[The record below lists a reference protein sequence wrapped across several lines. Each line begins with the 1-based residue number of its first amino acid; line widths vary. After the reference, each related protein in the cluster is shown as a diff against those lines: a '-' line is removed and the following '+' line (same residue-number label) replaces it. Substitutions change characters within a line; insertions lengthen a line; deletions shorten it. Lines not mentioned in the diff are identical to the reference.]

1 MVMKKRLLILGA
13 SGHARVVA
21 ETALLSGI
29 TNDLAFID
37 DANKSVD
44 KWPLIGNLEFALEAS
59 TKKEFQNA
67 FVAIGNSKVRAKW
80 LHKLME
86 TGYNLP
92 PIIHPHSWISPS
104 STIGNGTAVL
114 ANAIIQ
120 ANVVIGKGCILNTS
134 SSVDHDCVIG
144 NYVHISPG
152 AHLAGNVTIGN
163 ESQIGIGA
171 SIIQNTRIGIG
182 VTVGAGAAVIRE
194 LPDGV
199 TAVGVPAK
207 VIKDNC

>member
-1 MVMKKRLLILGA
+1 MVIKKRLLILGA

-44 KWPLIGNLEFALEAS
+44 KWPLIGKLEFALKAS
-59 TKKEFQNA
+59 TQNEFQSA
-67 FVAIGNSKVRAKW
+67 FVAIGNSKVRANW

-86 TGYNLP
+86 IGYNLP
-92 PIIHPHSWISPS
+92 PIIHPYSWISPS
-104 STIGNGTAVL
+104 STISDGTAVL
-114 ANAIIQ
+114 ANTIVQ
-120 ANVVIGKGCILNTS
+120 ANSVIGQGCILNTGC
-134 SSVDHDCVIG
+134 SVDHDCSIG
-144 NYVHISPG
+144 DFVHISPG
-152 AHLAGNVTIGN
+152 AHLAGNVSIGN
-163 ESQIGIGA
+163 QSHIGIGA
-171 SIIQNTRIGIG
+171 SIIQNTRIGTG